1 MQRIDWYVLRSFAG
15 IFLKTIGISVF
26 FLLMQMVWKYVDDL
40 AGRGVDWWVILELL
54 FTGRLPFC
62 PWRHL

>member
-1 MQRIDWYVLRSFAG
+1 MQRIDWYLLRSFAG

-54 FTGRLPFC
+54 C
-62 PWRHL
+62 